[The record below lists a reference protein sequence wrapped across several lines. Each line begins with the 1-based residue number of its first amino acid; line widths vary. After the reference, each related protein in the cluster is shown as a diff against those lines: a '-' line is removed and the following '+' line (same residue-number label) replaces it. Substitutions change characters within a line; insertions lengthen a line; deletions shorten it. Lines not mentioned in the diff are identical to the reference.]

1 MRETSSERSPWSRA
15 SVLLSGAF
23 LLALVLLGLVV
34 AVIGAGGGANHTA
47 SRQPAAIRPA
57 LNQPAASVAGCSL
70 PAGSQTVPADS
81 PPQARWGTVGSMEV
95 PQSPTV
101 FGPERSDGPWETCFA
116 RNPSGAL
123 LAAMNLWAEGTAVP
137 PSELFARLAVGAPTN
152 LGSTAQLDSSGPVQF
167 AGYRYESYT
176 SSDAEVAI
184 VFMGPEG
191 KLLAVVTSM
200 VWRAGDWKYLFPPEG
215 APAMQVIG
223 DLTGYVQWRLLMRRG
238 SAALCCARR
247 RWPSLCCS

>member
-1 MRETSSERSPWSRA
+1 MSKRASSAETSSERSPWSRA

-70 PAGSQTVPADS
+70 PAGNQTVPADS
-81 PPQARWGTVGSMEV
+81 PPQTRWGTVGSMEV

-101 FGPERSDGPWETCFA
+101 FGPERSDGLWETCFA

-137 PSELFARLAVGAPTN
+137 PSELFARRAVGAPTN

-191 KLLAVVTSM
+191 KLLAVLTSM

-223 DLTGYVQWRLLMRRG
+223 DLTGYVQWSG
-238 SAALCCARR
+238 F
-247 RWPSLCCS
+247 

>member
-1 MRETSSERSPWSRA
+1 
-15 SVLLSGAF
+15 
-23 LLALVLLGLVV
+23 
-34 AVIGAGGGANHTA
+34 
-47 SRQPAAIRPA
+47 
-57 LNQPAASVAGCSL
+57 
-70 PAGSQTVPADS
+70 
-81 PPQARWGTVGSMEV
+81 MEV

-101 FGPERSDGPWETCFA
+101 FGPERSDGLWETCFA

-191 KLLAVVTSM
+191 KLLAVLTSM

-223 DLTGYVQWRLLMRRG
+223 DLTGYVQWSG
-238 SAALCCARR
+238 F
-247 RWPSLCCS
+247 